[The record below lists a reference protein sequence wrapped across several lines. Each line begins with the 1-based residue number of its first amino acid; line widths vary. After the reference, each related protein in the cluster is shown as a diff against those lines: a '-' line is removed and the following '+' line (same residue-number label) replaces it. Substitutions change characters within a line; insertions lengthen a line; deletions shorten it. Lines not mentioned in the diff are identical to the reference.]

1 MTMTPQIESL
11 FDRVD
16 SFANIPSL
24 SLRLIVCEESPATNV
39 SRLGKNRL
47 SRLNAERDWAQSQC
61 FGLCPGCLRD
71 ATGLACFWLGHGI
84 AAAIHNVKDGS
95 IAIGHPF
102 GMTGAGLFEVL
113 QSAAAPSSGALSSSS
128 KCRGVQAAETVATW
142 CGPLAVAPAW
152 WLSGTSDEAA
162 GAARDVTKDATKD
175 AVGGARQP
183 AGRIPAGINEG
194 IY

>member
-1 MTMTPQIESL
+1 MQYGLVCGARGPHLLQL
-11 FDRVD
+11 HCQQPFKRQVRPGVD
-16 SFANIPSL
+16 
-24 SLRLIVCEESPATNV
+24 PAIYNV
-39 SRLGKNRL
+39 NR
-47 SRLNAERDWAQSQC
+47 
-61 FGLCPGCLRD
+61 GC
-71 ATGLACFWLGHGI
+71 
-84 AAAIHNVKDGS
+84 

-102 GMTGAGLFEVL
+102 GKTGAGLFEVL

-175 AVGGARQP
+175 AAGGARQP